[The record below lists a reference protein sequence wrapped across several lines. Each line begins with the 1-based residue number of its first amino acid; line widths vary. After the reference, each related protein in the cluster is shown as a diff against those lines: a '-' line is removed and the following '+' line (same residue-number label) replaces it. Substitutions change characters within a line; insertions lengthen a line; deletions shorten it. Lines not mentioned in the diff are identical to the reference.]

1 MLSRCANPA
10 CGAPFRYLKE
20 GTVYMAEWPKEGDAC
35 ALTRVPGPLARSQ
48 GRREM
53 FWLCSACNRS
63 LTLMADG
70 KGVVTARRNE
80 VLENDERL
88 LRPLKIAV

>member
-1 MLSRCANPA
+1 MLSRCANSA

-20 GTVYMAEWPKEGDAC
+20 GTVYMAEWANEGDAC
-35 ALTRVPGPLARSQ
+35 DLTRVPGPMARSR

-53 FWLCSACNRS
+53 FWLCSGCSRK
-63 LTLMADG
+63 LTLMVDG
-70 KGVVTARRNE
+70 NHVVTRARDE
-80 VLENDERL
+80 VPENDGRL